1 MHDRAGLEEQ
11 ALHLLT
17 TYGQPVLVEE
27 FLPGREFTTG
37 IVGTGNRATA
47 LGTIEIIY
55 NEHVDTKIYSY
66 DIKNEYEKYVTYEV
80 PDASLCAQCAE
91 LALTVWKGIGGR
103 DAGRVDI
110 RLDGN
115 GRPNFIELNPLAG
128 MNYIHSDLPII
139 AYKNG
144 STYDHL
150 MESII
155 RSATDRI

>member
-1 MHDRAGLEEQ
+1 M
-11 ALHLLT
+11 
-17 TYGQPVLVEE
+17 
-27 FLPGREFTTG
+27 
-37 IVGTGNRATA
+37 
-47 LGTIEIIY
+47 
-55 NEHVDTKIYSY
+55 
-66 DIKNEYEKYVTYEV
+66 TYEV
-80 PDASLCAQCAE
+80 PDTSLCAQCAE

-110 RLDGN
+110 RLDAN

-150 MESII
+150 METII
-155 RSATDRI
+155 RSATGRL